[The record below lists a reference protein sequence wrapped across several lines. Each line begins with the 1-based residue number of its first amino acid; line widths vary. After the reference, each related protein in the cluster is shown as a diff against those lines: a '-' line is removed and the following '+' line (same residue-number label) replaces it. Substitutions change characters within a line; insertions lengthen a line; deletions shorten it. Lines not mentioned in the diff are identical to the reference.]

1 MMSYIRIRD
10 SFWLGFIITMS
21 IVAAGCG
28 GNESTIGSDPK
39 TPASKPPPIS
49 DKPKIIAYGDS
60 LTSGFGLDSW
70 EKSYPALLQKR
81 LDAAGFDFQ
90 VLNYGFPGD
99 TSERGLARL
108 YLATGIVNDK
118 IFVIELGAND
128 IMKGVPADE
137 IRRNLSE
144 MIKRLKDKGIEVILC
159 GFKAPETAGT
169 DNQVQI
175 DSMYRDLAS
184 TFELTFIPDFM
195 EGVSGNADL
204 MQPDGIHPNES
215 GVRFIEE
222 RVSAA
227 LVPLLEK
234 YVPKKN

>member
-1 MMSYIRIRD
+1 MSYIRIRYR
-10 SFWLGFIITMS
+10 FWLGFIITLS
-21 IVAAGCG
+21 IVVAGCG
-28 GNESTIGSDPK
+28 GSESTLGSDAK

-81 LDAAGFDFQ
+81 LDAIGFDFQ

-118 IFVIELGAND
+118 IFVLELGAND

-137 IRRNLSE
+137 VRGNLSE
-144 MIKRLKDKGIEVILC
+144 IIKRLRDKDIEVILC
-159 GFKAPETAGT
+159 GFKAPDVSGKQYQ
-169 DNQVQI
+169 DQI
-175 DSMYRDLAS
+175 DAMYRDLAA
-184 TFELTFIPDFM
+184 TYGLTFIPDFM
-195 EGVSGNADL
+195 EGISGKADL

-215 GVRFIEE
+215 GVRIIEE
-222 RVSAA
+222 RVSAG
-227 LVPLLEK
+227 LIPLLDK
-234 YVPKKN
+234 YVPKKK